1 MLIRVIGIGSPFGD
15 DVVGLEAAQVLAKNP
30 PPDCEVIAAD
40 RPGAGLIELLDGA
53 GAAILIDAVRSGSPP
68 GTLHELSFDDLDACA
83 AQFLSRTTHS
93 LCAFVS
99 SHDLSVAASVQLAR
113 KLGRA
118 PRDGRVLGIEIAPT
132 RHASLASLSENAQ
145 QALRRALVRVRLL
158 AEEMAAK
165 TAQISPVS
173 PGNYLRAAKT

>member
-15 DVVGLEAAQVLAKNP
+15 DAVGLEAARTLAKNP

-40 RPGAGLIELLDGA
+40 RPGASLIELLDGA

-83 AQFLSRTTHS
+83 APFLSRTTHS

-99 SHDLSVAASVQLAR
+99 SHDLGVAASVQLAR

-118 PRDGRVLGIEIAPT
+118 PSEGRVLGIEIAPA
-132 RHASLASLSENAQ
+132 RYAAPGRFSESAQ
-145 QALRRALVRVRLL
+145 QALRLALVRVRVL
-158 AEEMAAK
+158 AKEIRRK
-165 TAQISPVS
+165 TPLK
-173 PGNYLRAAKT
+173 G